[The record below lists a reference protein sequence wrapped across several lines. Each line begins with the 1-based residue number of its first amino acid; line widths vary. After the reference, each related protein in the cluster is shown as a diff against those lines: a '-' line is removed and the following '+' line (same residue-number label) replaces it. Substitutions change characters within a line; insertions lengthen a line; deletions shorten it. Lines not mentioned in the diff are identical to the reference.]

1 MENIA
6 KSGKLIA
13 LPVQLV
19 PADGGVVLVRGNLT
33 FLVEGELASEV
44 VHVVLSLASEDGATL
59 EEIFNYFAA
68 PDRPA
73 IESLVAS
80 LIKRKILLP
89 IEDCP
94 DMSRSAGELKE
105 EVFYWHFDQTSDAAA
120 KRINDRRIVII
131 GVNHISRRM
140 VDALKS
146 VGASNFVVVDYHSMR
161 NLEFFDKN
169 GLKHSL
175 WPKKAGL
182 PIDAGDFD
190 AAEEQHPADCIVA
203 TSDFGSL
210 PILREWNK
218 YCIEKNIHYL
228 PVWLSRMVGSVGP
241 LVVPRATPCYD
252 CVWARENSHMENW
265 NHLRAV
271 EESAAESQALAGY
284 LAPMA
289 SILADIATM
298 ELVKFYSRILPPKI
312 GVLIEVNLLKPEIIP
327 RVVLKA
333 PRCPA
338 CSPIHTIS
346 SVDPSLRHLVP
357 GTEYAG
363 NVDPVVIKK
372 NQSGS

>member
-1 MENIA
+1 MEAIS

-33 FLVEGELASEV
+33 FLVEGESALEV
-44 VHVVLSLASEDGATL
+44 VHVVLSLASEDGATP

-73 IESLVAS
+73 VESLVAS

-89 IEDCP
+89 IGDRP
-94 DMSRSAGELKE
+94 DTPASAGESKE

-120 KRINDRRIVII
+120 KRINDCRIVII

-140 VDALKS
+140 VDALRS

-169 GLKHSL
+169 GLKPSL

-182 PIDAGDFD
+182 PIDADDFD

-252 CVWARENSHMENW
+252 CVWARENSHMENR

-271 EESAAESQALAGY
+271 DEAAAGLQIPAGY

-289 SILADIATM
+289 SILADVATM

-327 RVVLKA
+327 RAVLKA

-346 SVDPSLRHLVP
+346 SVDSSLRHLVP
-357 GTEYAG
+357 ENVHAG
-363 NVDPVVIKK
+363 NIDPVVSRKY
-372 NQSGS
+372 QSAS

>member
-1 MENIA
+1 MKNIS

-19 PADGGVVLVRGNLT
+19 PADGGVVLVRGNLR
-33 FLVEGELASEV
+33 FLVEGELALEA
-44 VHVVLSLASEDGATL
+44 VHVVLSLASEGGATP
-59 EEIFNYFAA
+59 EEISNYFAV

-89 IEDCP
+89 IEDRS
-94 DMSRSAGELKE
+94 DMPPSSGESKE
-105 EVFYWHFDQTSDAAA
+105 EVFYWHFDQTSNAAV
-120 KRINDRRIVII
+120 KQINDCRIVII

-140 VDALKS
+140 VDALRS

-161 NLEFFDKN
+161 NLEFFGKS
-169 GLKHSL
+169 GLKNSL

-182 PIDAGDFD
+182 LIDADDFD
-190 AAEEQHPADCIVA
+190 AAEEQHPANCIVA
-203 TSDFGSL
+203 TSDFGAL

-218 YCIEKNIHYL
+218 YCIGKNIHYL

-241 LVVPRATPCYD
+241 LVVPRATPCYE
-252 CVWARENSHMENW
+252 CVWARENSHMENR

-271 EESAAESQALAGY
+271 DEAAAEIQSLAGY

-289 SILADIATM
+289 SILADVAAM

-312 GVLIEVNLLKPEIIP
+312 GVLIEVNLLRPEIIP
-327 RVVLKA
+327 RAVLKA

-338 CSPIHTIS
+338 CSPIYTIS
-346 SVDPSLRHLVP
+346 SVDPSLRHLMP
-357 GTEYAG
+357 GDEYAG
-363 NVDPVVIKK
+363 NVSPAVTKK
-372 NQSGS
+372 NQGGS